1 MQVQVYNVTEINRK
15 TEDSLSSWTTK
26 RRGTYELT
34 DSLAH
39 VVGMSIPLSDLIW
52 NRRYCLRLWRPA
64 PMGQSPSA
72 VVEAIT
78 PALYLR
84 PARFRQGYITE
95 PAYERIVAIQSS
107 SRLPLALSLCPM
119 SATEAAGIF
128 KSDSISHTLRESLGL
143 RLAWMPLVKRVHR
156 LAYRNIHLIPNHHG
170 CGEVSN
176 AHFPSIAMN
185 GVDQVVSVSSVYSCL
200 IAIHLFVVVGPHC
213 AKWFMRCLNGP
224 TQSSSLAMPCRHTL
238 IPDNSRRVYSL
249 YFTAAVPMLIFHRGS
264 RVNMLLFNARVL
276 SSVGQ
281 ASRTCFPHNEVPDF
295 VNIVSHRP
303 ELAPGAISLG
313 ADCRTF
319 AGESSLFRL
328 ACRSRA
334 RLRFMRKAFG
344 LYGGISLSREG
355 SRHLVSLSGR
365 PQLIADRK
373 DLERQ

>member
-185 GVDQVVSVSSVYSCL
+185 GVDQAGRLRILRIQLSYRDS
-200 IAIHLFVVVGPHC
+200 F
-213 AKWFMRCLNGP
+213 
-224 TQSSSLAMPCRHTL
+224 SSSLAMPCRHTL